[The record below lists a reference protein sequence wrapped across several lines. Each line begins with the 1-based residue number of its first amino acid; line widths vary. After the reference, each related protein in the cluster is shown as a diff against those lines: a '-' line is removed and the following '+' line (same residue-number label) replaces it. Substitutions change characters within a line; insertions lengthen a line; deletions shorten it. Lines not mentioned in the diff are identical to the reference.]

1 MREFTTPTFNIT
13 IKYRDG
19 TIASD
24 FEFDYVLFTL
34 VNECGVIEKKILYE
48 ETTEGRFQ
56 IDFTQ
61 AETGSLKP
69 GSTAECEL
77 NVMRG
82 EKRIASII
90 KKITI
95 SKNLH
100 KGVITSD
107 I

>member
-24 FEFDYVLFTL
+24 LEFDFVLFTL
-34 VNECGVIEKKILYE
+34 VNECATIEKKVMYE
-48 ETTEGRFQ
+48 ETTEGRFA

-61 AETGSLKP
+61 EETGRLKP
-69 GSTAECEL
+69 GSNAECEL
-77 NVMRG
+77 NVMAG
-82 EKRIASII
+82 GKRIGSAI
-90 KKITI
+90 KRISI

-100 KGVITSD
+100 QGVISD
-107 I
+107 DL